1 MGVGAN
7 LSFEYAERCFQRFA
21 VLGFLP
27 EHTLDHIEQGSTP
40 YRRPPYSFVADSFV
54 VLGSAACISNPWSG
68 EGVPYGWLLCS
79 IASEEFGKAMRNGA
93 YPTRE
98 NVWVVNK
105 RYIKEQGALFA
116 KNLAML
122 SGAVSCTEKENDYEY
137 QNSIIY
143 EDGDEIGKGG
153 SLVAKLLKGLFAG
166 GISFS
171 ALANLL
177 SAAGIGEKIF
187 KHYMA
192 FPDSPAGFSAW
203 TRKAEK
209 LWAKTKS
216 MASLAEK
223 DLQSENY

>member
-40 YRRPPYSFVADSFV
+40 YRRSPYSFVADGFV

-93 YPTRE
+93 YPSRE
-98 NVWVVNK
+98 NVWAVNK

-137 QNSIIY
+137 QQGVIY

-153 SLVAKLLKGLFAG
+153 SLITKLLKGLFAG
-166 GISFS
+166 GISIS
-171 ALANLL
+171 ALGNLL

-192 FPDSPAGFSAW
+192 FPDSPAGFAVW

-209 LWAKTKS
+209 LWAKTHS

-223 DLQSENY
+223 DLQSDNY